1 MKTIDIRKQLFA
13 VFFFLLFIVVNG
25 QNKQFDLTEKWVET
39 RLKSDLSILAS
50 DSLLGRETGTKGEA
64 MASDYI
70 IKQFKNIGL
79 KPILQD
85 SAYLQSFPFNG
96 AAIYEE
102 KLTSLKL
109 NNKSFATESR
119 FFPLKYSANGIV
131 SGELVKVG
139 FGINAPELNYND
151 YKNLK
156 NIKGKIFVIEYSIS
170 EGFDKESK
178 YFKYYDIKNR
188 IDTAIANGA
197 IAVIFVNSDKKC
209 EEPSKKLPKFLE
221 PTSIPVIFGDS
232 MVNKTIQETKKINAN
247 IAVHITQ
254 KKNIGHNIVG
264 FIDNKA
270 PYTIVIGAHYDHL
283 GMGSD
288 GSRYKGKPMIHN
300 GADDNGSG
308 TVGLL
313 ELARYLINSSNKN
326 NNYLFISFSGE
337 EKGLLGSS
345 FFVKS
350 DAYDMNKINYM
361 LNLDMIGRLDS
372 LNTLT
377 IIGTGTSPIWDS
389 MIKVVD
395 KKNLKIKT
403 SASGVG
409 GSDHTSF
416 YLKNLPVL
424 FFFTGLHKDYHT
436 PFDDVEKI
444 NFVGEYQV
452 LQYVETLITNL
463 NDDGKVQFSKV
474 KATDSDKPPTLKV
487 TLGVMPDFAYS
498 GKGFR
503 IDGATDGKP
512 GANAGLKAG
521 DVIIKLGDYP
531 IDEIQSYMKALSNF
545 KKGDKATLIYKRGE
559 ETIQTEVQ
567 F

>member
-1 MKTIDIRKQLFA
+1 
-13 VFFFLLFIVVNG
+13 
-25 QNKQFDLTEKWVET
+25 
-39 RLKSDLSILAS
+39 
-50 DSLLGRETGTKGEA
+50 
-64 MASDYI
+64 
-70 IKQFKNIGL
+70 
-79 KPILQD
+79 
-85 SAYLQSFPFNG
+85 
-96 AAIYEE
+96 
-102 KLTSLKL
+102 
-109 NNKSFATESR
+109 
-119 FFPLKYSANGIV
+119 
-131 SGELVKVG
+131 
-139 FGINAPELNYND
+139 
-151 YKNLK
+151 
-156 NIKGKIFVIEYSIS
+156 
-170 EGFDKESK
+170 
-178 YFKYYDIKNR
+178 
-188 IDTAIANGA
+188 
-197 IAVIFVNSDKKC
+197 
-209 EEPSKKLPKFLE
+209 
-221 PTSIPVIFGDS
+221 
-232 MVNKTIQETKKINAN
+232 
-247 IAVHITQ
+247 
-254 KKNIGHNIVG
+254 
-264 FIDNKA
+264 
-270 PYTIVIGAHYDHL
+270 
-283 GMGSD
+283 
-288 GSRYKGKPMIHN
+288 
-300 GADDNGSG
+300 
-308 TVGLL
+308 
-313 ELARYLINSSNKN
+313 
-326 NNYLFISFSGE
+326 
-337 EKGLLGSS
+337 
-345 FFVKS
+345 
-350 DAYDMNKINYM
+350 
-361 LNLDMIGRLDS
+361 MIGRLDS